1 MADWITEGLRKDR
14 DSELARIFRG
24 NHREQTVLAAEGYEF
39 ERGGC
44 LEDGEGGETVWSERV
59 LVLRSPLHAAQQT
72 AGLEKRLATAA
83 TKLAALTPA
92 RGRGKRQMTDE
103 VMLVEAI
110 DNVLKEQRVEGLLR
124 IDWEQQS
131 ERRTHYIGRGR
142 GSATRAQR
150 VIEHMRYHI
159 TPITRQDGRI
169 AALIARFGWKAF
181 VTNATPER
189 LSLAEAVLCYRNAY
203 RVERIFH
210 RLKSRVHIAPL
221 CVKHD
226 DHIKGLTYL
235 LTLGVRV
242 LTVTEFVL
250 RRALAQAQDTL
261 PGLHP
266 ENKRKRTGTPTAERL
281 LHAFAGVSL
290 TIIQSATGEEI
301 LRWMTPLS
309 GGQESILQRLGLGT
323 HLYRQL
329 AIQNMGS

>member
-1 MADWITEGLRKDR
+1 V
-14 DSELARIFRG
+14 ARIVRD
-24 NHREQTVLAAEGYEF
+24 NHRAQTVLAAEGYEV
-39 ERGGC
+39 ERSCG
-44 LEDGEGGETVWSERV
+44 LEDGEGGKTAWSERV

-83 TKLAALTPA
+83 KKRAALTPA
-92 RGRGKRQMTDE
+92 RGRGKRQRTDE
-103 VMLVEAI
+103 GRLVAAM
-110 DNVLKEQRVEGLLR
+110 DNVLKEQRVEGVLR
-124 IDWEQQS
+124 IAWAQQIA
-131 ERRTHYIGRGR
+131 RRPHDVGRGR
-142 GSATRAQR
+142 GSGTRAQR
-150 VIEHMRYHI
+150 VSEPLRYPI
-159 TPITRQDGRI
+159 THITRQDGPS
-169 AALIARFGWKAF
+169 AALIAGLGWKAL

-203 RVERIFH
+203 RVEGLCH

-221 CVKHD
+221 FVKQND
-226 DHIKGLTYL
+226 QIEGLTSL

-250 RRALAQAQDTL
+250 RRALAQEQATL

-290 TIIQSATGEEI
+290 TIIQSATNEAI
-301 LRWMTPLS
+301 LRRMTPLS
-309 GGQESILQRLGLGT
+309 GGQETILQRLGLGT
-323 HLYRQL
+323 QLYRQL